1 MATEVSPGEYKDV
14 VLFLATAGI
23 VVPLFRRWNI
33 SPILGFLGAGV
44 VLGPFGLGA
53 LADKLPWLAAV
64 TVDNPEDISQL
75 AEFGV
80 VFLLFMIGLELS
92 WERLRLMRRLVFGMG
107 GLQVLASGAAIA
119 GGAMLLGQPAAA
131 AIAIGAALALSSTA
145 IIMPLLAERKRQ
157 HSQAGRATFAV
168 LLFQDL
174 AVAPILITLAVLGK
188 RGEGAFSAK
197 DLLAFAPAA
206 LGLLVL
212 VVVGRLALR
221 PMLRSVAKAKS
232 EEMFMA
238 ASLLVVIGA
247 GLLAAL
253 TGLSMALGAFVAG
266 LLLAETEYRHEVERT
281 IEPFK
286 GLLLGLFFV
295 SIGIG
300 LDLSRLVADPL
311 PILGMAVGLMLLTGT
326 VVYVLGLLFGLKS
339 KAALE
344 AGLLLSAGGE
354 FAFVILN
361 SAMGANVVSAEVGQT
376 ILVASTLSMFAIPF
390 LGGLGARL
398 GGRPAANPNN
408 LSVEPEPAAR
418 PEGGPEGATEAGQGG
433 GREVEPA
440 VLVVGYGRVG
450 RLVGEMLGRHD
461 IPWVAVDRDP
471 RLVET
476 GRRGGAR
483 VFFGDA
489 ARPEFLRLCGL
500 ETARAL
506 VITMDSP
513 EGAEA
518 VVATAREMKPGLTIV
533 ARARDARHAK
543 RLYELGA
550 TDAVPETIEAS
561 LQLSEAA
568 LVDIGIPMGLVIASI
583 HERRDEFRKEL
594 NRPEALGG
602 RRSRL
607 HDAGRSRRHAQPAG
621 D

>member
-1 MATEVSPGEYKDV
+1 MAAEVSPGEYKDA

-33 SPILGFLGAGV
+33 SPILGFLAAGV

-53 LADKLPWLAAV
+53 LAGQLPWLAAV
-64 TVDNPEDISQL
+64 TVDNPKDIQQL

-92 WERLRLMRRLVFGMG
+92 WERLRLMRRYVFGMG
-107 GLQVLASGAAIA
+107 GLQVALTGAAIA
-119 GGAMLLGQPAAA
+119 GGAMLLGQPPIAAA
-131 AIAIGAALALSSTA
+131 AIGAALALSSTA
-145 IIMPLLAERKRQ
+145 VVMPLLAERKRQ

-174 AVAPILITLAVLGK
+174 AVAPILITLAVLG
-188 RGEGAFSAK
+188 RQGDSAFVMK
-197 DLLAFAPAA
+197 DLLAFAPAV
-206 LGLLVL
+206 LGLLALFVIGRVL
-212 VVVGRLALR
+212 LR

-232 EEMFMA
+232 EELFMA

-300 LDLSRLVADPL
+300 LDLSRLLADPL
-311 PILGMAVGLMLLTGT
+311 PILGMAVGLMVLTGS
-326 VVYVLGLLFGLKS
+326 VVFGLGLLFGLKTRV
-339 KAALE
+339 ALE
-344 AGLLLSAGGE
+344 TALLLAAGGE
-354 FAFVILN
+354 FAFVILD
-361 SAMGANVVSAEVGQT
+361 SAMGAGVVSQSAGQT
-376 ILVASTLSMFAIPF
+376 ILVASTLSMICIPF
-390 LGGLGARL
+390 LASIGARL
-398 GGRPAANPNN
+398 GGRPGAGPEAV
-408 LSVEPEPAAR
+408 SVEPGGEAAPAA
-418 PEGGPEGATEAGQGG
+418 G
-433 GREVEPA
+433 
-440 VLVVGYGRVG
+440 VLVIGYGRVG
-450 RLVGEMLGRHD
+450 KLVGDMLNRHD
-461 IPWVAVDRDP
+461 IPWVGVERDP
-471 RLVET
+471 RLVES

-483 VFFGDA
+483 IYFGDA
-489 ARPEFLRLCGL
+489 SRAEFLKHCGL
-500 ETARAL
+500 DTARAL
-506 VITMDSP
+506 IITMDSP

-518 VVATAREMKPGLTIV
+518 VVATVREMRPDLTIV

-568 LVDIGIPMGLVIASI
+568 LVEIGIPMGLVIASI

-594 NRPEALGG
+594 NRPESLGG
-602 RRSRL
+602 RRRMR
-607 HDAGRSRRHAQPAG
+607 DGR
-621 D
+621 